1 MEKDMPHVTIYT
13 RPNCPYCTAAKKLL
27 DSKGVTYEEIDASG
41 ERRPEMVKR
50 ANGRNTF
57 PQIFIGEKHVG
68 GSDDIHA
75 LDADGKLDPLLSGK
89 N

>member
-1 MEKDMPHVTIYT
+1 MPHVTIYT

-41 ERRPEMVKR
+41 ERRPEMVNR